1 MREQAL
7 TSMDKPNR
15 AATQFATAIQRFE
28 QGDLRGAES
37 IFKDLLRRN
46 PKSAACWQ
54 LLGLIEQQR
63 GHDRKALELLDRAI
77 ALDPKDP
84 TAHSNRAHLLTTMG
98 KVGEALVSLDHALT
112 LRPDLAQL
120 HCNKGNILQGL
131 GRHAEALIS
140 FDAAIAVD
148 PGLAEAHGNRANT
161 LAALGRA
168 EDALAGFTQAIARNP
183 QFAEAVY
190 NRGNLLLSLQ
200 RGADALRD
208 YDRALAL
215 RPDFPEALCNRGN
228 ALQAEKRF
236 QDAVASY
243 DRALALQPGYID
255 ALNSRGNA
263 LKALGRHAEAL
274 ASYDRAFAANPADAE
289 AISNRGHLL
298 FLDTAQ
304 IDAALA
310 EYDRAL
316 ALDPAHP
323 PAHQG
328 RALILLGR
336 GDFATGW
343 DAYEERWRYQAFL
356 AATDDQPP
364 PEVHPGYTLLRPTRA
379 AMAGKDIAIL
389 REQGIGD
396 EVMFASILNDLRRD
410 ANSVT
415 YACEKRL
422 SRLFSHNFPDVTFV
436 DPTIFDPARFDAV
449 IPVGSLGYA
458 YRRNRADFPGKSYLA
473 ARPAVAEAWAARLG
487 PGAGRKRIG
496 ISWRGGTADTR
507 AEQRSLTLAQFQ
519 PLFDL
524 PNCDFVSLQY
534 GEVMD
539 EISAFNTTLDR
550 PIQAFPRADM
560 DDFEDLAALIDG
572 LDLVVSVQNSVVH
585 VCGALGKECL
595 TMVPANAEWRYGIA
609 GDRMAWYDSVRLFR
623 RTPTGDWATVV
634 EQVAAVLRARKG

>member
-1 MREQAL
+1 
-7 TSMDKPNR
+7 MDKPNR
-15 AATQFATAIQRFE
+15 AAAQFTGAIQRFE
-28 QGDLRGAES
+28 QGDLRGAEA

-46 PKSAACWQ
+46 PKFAACWQ
-54 LLGLIEQQR
+54 MLGLIEQQR

-77 ALDPKDP
+77 ALDPTDP

-98 KVGEALVSLDHALT
+98 KVGDALVSLDFALA
-112 LRPDLAQL
+112 LRPDMAQL
-120 HCNKGNILQGL
+120 HCNKGNILQGF
-131 GRHAEALIS
+131 GHHAEALMS
-140 FDAAIAVD
+140 FDAAIAAE
-148 PGLAEAHGNRANT
+148 PNLPEAHSNRANT
-161 LAALGRA
+161 LAALARP
-168 EDALAGFTQAIARNP
+168 EDALASLTQAIACDP
-183 QFAEAVY
+183 QFVEAVY

-200 RGADALRD
+200 RGAEALRD
-208 YDRALAL
+208 YDRALTL
-215 RPDFPEALCNRGN
+215 RSDFPEALCNRGN
-228 ALQAEKRF
+228 ALQALKRF
-236 QDAVASY
+236 QEAVASY
-243 DRALALQPGYID
+243 DRALALQPGYVD

-263 LKALGRHAEAL
+263 LKALGRYAEAL
-274 ASYDRAFAANPADAE
+274 ASYDRAFAANPSDPE

-316 ALDPAHP
+316 ALDPTHP

-336 GDFATGW
+336 GDFAAGW

-356 AATDDQPP
+356 AATGDQPP
-364 PEVHPGYTLLRPTRA
+364 PKVHPGYTLLRPTRA
-379 AMAGKDIAIL
+379 ALVAKNIAVL

-396 EVMFASILNDLRRD
+396 EVMFASILGELRQE
-410 ANSVT
+410 AASVT

-422 SRLFSHNFPDVTFV
+422 SRLFSYCFPDVTFV
-436 DPTIFDPARFDAV
+436 DPAGFEPAELDVV

-458 YRRNRADFPGKSYLA
+458 YRQNRADFSGRPYLA
-473 ARPAVAEAWAARLG
+473 ARPAVTESWAARLG
-487 PGAGRKRIG
+487 ARTDRLRVG

-507 AEQRSLTLAQFQ
+507 AEQRSLTLAQFK
-519 PLFDL
+519 PLL
-524 PNCDFVSLQY
+524 GLSHCDFVSLQY

-539 EISAFNTTLDR
+539 EVTAFNVTQDR
-550 PIQAFPRADM
+550 PIQAFPRTDM
-560 DDFEDLAALIDG
+560 DDFEDLAGLITC

-585 VCGALGKECL
+585 LCGALGKECL

-609 GDRMAWYDSVRLFR
+609 GDRMVWYDSVRLFR
-623 RTPTGDWATVV
+623 RALMGDWATVV